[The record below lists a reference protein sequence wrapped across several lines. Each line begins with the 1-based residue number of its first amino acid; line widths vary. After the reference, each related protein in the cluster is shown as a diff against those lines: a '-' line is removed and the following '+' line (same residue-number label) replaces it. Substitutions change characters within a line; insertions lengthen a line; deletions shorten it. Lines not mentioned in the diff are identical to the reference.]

1 MKNKLY
7 SILLMAAL
15 AIAGHHTL
23 AQGSNLQ
30 VVVTNIKNAKGEI
43 RVGLFNSEETFL
55 KTPVDGKIVSATE
68 GSVTVIFSN
77 VVPGDYAISVVHDA
91 NKNGKLDYS
100 SLGIPKEGV
109 AFGNN
114 AVGSFGP
121 PAFDKAKINLNG
133 QDLTC
138 TLELKYY

>member
-1 MKNKLY
+1 MKKTCY
-7 SILLMAAL
+7 SLLLIAAL
-15 AIAGHHTL
+15 ATAGHSTL

-30 VVVTNIKNAKGEI
+30 VVVKNIKNAKGEI
-43 RVGLFNSEETFL
+43 RVGLFNNEETFL
-55 KTPVDGKIVSATE
+55 KTPIDGKIVSAEE
-68 GSVTVIFSN
+68 GSVTVVFSN

-91 NKNGKLDYS
+91 NKNGKLDYT

-114 AVGSFGP
+114 AVGAFGP

-138 TLELKYY
+138 TLDMKYY

>member
-7 SILLMAAL
+7 SVLLVAAL
-15 AIAGHHTL
+15 AIAGHNTL

-30 VVVTNIKNAKGEI
+30 VVVKNIKNAKGDI
-43 RVGLFNSEETFL
+43 RVGLFNSEDSFL

-68 GSVTVIFSN
+68 GSVTVVFSN
-77 VVPGDYAISVVHDA
+77 MIPGDYAISVVHDA
-91 NKNGKLDYS
+91 NGNGKLDYTG
-100 SLGIPKEGV
+100 LGIPKEGV

-114 AVGSFGP
+114 AQGTFGP
-121 PAFDKAKINLNG
+121 PAFDKAKVNLNG

-138 TLELKYY
+138 TVDMKYY